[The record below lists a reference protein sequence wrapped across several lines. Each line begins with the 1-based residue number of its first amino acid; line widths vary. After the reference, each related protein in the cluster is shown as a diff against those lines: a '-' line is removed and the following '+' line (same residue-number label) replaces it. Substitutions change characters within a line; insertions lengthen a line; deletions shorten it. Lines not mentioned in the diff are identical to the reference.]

1 MSSALN
7 YLGIARMS
15 GNIELGE
22 ENAKALVKAGK
33 ARLLLLSSDA
43 SDGLRKRAEGYVF
56 GFRTPVAELPFT
68 RAELGA
74 ATGRAQCAIAAV
86 RDLGLASAL
95 AEALAAE
102 YGERYMPLAQTL
114 GEKQKRQAARKAAKN
129 GGTDARGST
138 GKRRK
143 SV

>member
-1 MSSALN
+1 MSKALN

-33 ARLLLLSSDA
+33 ARLLLLANDV
-43 SDGLRKRAEGYVF
+43 SDGVRKRAGGYVY
-56 GFRTPVAELPFT
+56 GFRTPLVTLPFSK
-68 RAELGA
+68 AELGDA
-74 ATGRAQCAIAAV
+74 VGRAQCAVAAV
-86 RDLGLASAL
+86 RDLGLARSL

-102 YGERYMPLAQTL
+102 YGEPYAPVARELA
-114 GEKQKRQAARKAAKN
+114 EKQERIALRKATK
-129 GGTDARGST
+129 GGKT

-143 SV
+143 RE